1 VITFDDSL
9 WPLLHVKFV
18 GATTNAEFDVYLQTL
33 SSYLQRKEKY
43 ITLVDASQ
51 TTAAPPVEQRQ
62 KQVDWLHQNEAVL
75 REYQVGTAYV
85 ITSPLIRLAMNV
97 IYLLKPP
104 ASPYTV
110 VSDLNDAYGW
120 SADRFRAVGM
130 LLPSVLI
137 RSHFG
142 FSTGKTGT

>member
-1 VITFDDSL
+1 MITFDDSL
-9 WPLLHVKFV
+9 WPLLYVKFV
-18 GATTNAEFDVYLQTL
+18 GANTDAEFDVYLQKLTGYVL
-33 SSYLQRKEKY
+33 RKEKY
-43 ITLVDASQ
+43 ITLLDASQ
-51 TTAAPPVEQRQ
+51 ATASPPVEQRQ
-62 KQVDWLHQNEAVL
+62 KQVDWLHQHEAVL

-104 ASPYTV
+104 PSPYVV
-110 VSDLNDAYGW
+110 VSELQAAYGW